1 MVMTAQQQALRKFGN
16 LRQLHKYAEEC
27 AEAAAAV
34 LRWLSEPKPEHYAQM
49 IEEMAD
55 VEICT
60 AYPRLIFG
68 DDDIDKAVASKL
80 SRLERNLNNHLNC
93 GA

>member
-1 MVMTAQQQALRKFGN
+1 
-16 LRQLHKYAEEC
+16 
-27 AEAAAAV
+27 
-34 LRWLSEPKPEHYAQM
+34 
-49 IEEMAD
+49 MAD

-68 DDDIDKAVASKL
+68 DDDIDNAVDAKL
-80 SRLERNLNNHLNC
+80 SRLERNLTNNINC

>member
-1 MVMTAQQQALRKFGN
+1 
-16 LRQLHKYAEEC
+16 
-27 AEAAAAV
+27 
-34 LRWLSEPKPEHYAQM
+34 M